1 MVRKVV
7 IPATISVLTLVLFSL
22 SLKIRSSICVLPRL
36 SRRVCGHCPVQ
47 NQPRPACLPLQ
58 AAFHTVRGHPGRPE
72 QGPSQNADEPV
83 LSADPEGESGRGAD
97 RIAPPD

>member
-1 MVRKVV
+1 MTPPSAYEADTS
-7 IPATISVLTLVLFSL
+7 PASL
-22 SLKIRSSICVLPRL
+22 GEEGQAAS
-36 SRRVCGHCPVQ
+36 
-47 NQPRPACLPLQ
+47 LPLQ

-97 RIAPPD
+97 LIAPPAAARRPRPPTHPRLPPSPPPRLSRP

>member
-1 MVRKVV
+1 MTPPSAYEADTS
-7 IPATISVLTLVLFSL
+7 PASL
-22 SLKIRSSICVLPRL
+22 GEEGQAAS
-36 SRRVCGHCPVQ
+36 
-47 NQPRPACLPLQ
+47 LPLQ

-97 RIAPPD
+97 RIAPPDAARRARPPDQRRHLCLAAARLSRA